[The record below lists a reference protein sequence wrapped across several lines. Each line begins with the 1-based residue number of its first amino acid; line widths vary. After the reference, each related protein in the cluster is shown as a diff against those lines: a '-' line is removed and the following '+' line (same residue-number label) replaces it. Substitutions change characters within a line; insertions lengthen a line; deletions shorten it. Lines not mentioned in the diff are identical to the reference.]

1 MSKDWVVCAETASE
15 VGQWH
20 RSRVGSKRL
29 QKRKL
34 GVIARLVL
42 VMVPFTELQV
52 LQWARW
58 GQGLTP

>member
-1 MSKDWVVCAETASE
+1 ML
-15 VGQWH
+15 
-20 RSRVGSKRL
+20 RLL
-29 QKRKL
+29 QKLDSGIAVGWDPKDYRKGSTEDISFLL

-42 VMVPFTELQV
+42 VMVPFTKLQV